1 MKLSDLEWNDGE
13 TGGVLNTTYSM
24 AEARFDHRGHHFVAV
39 EWYRRTGHPFHPY
52 ASLILITEE
61 CDQTSDAGLLRSIA
75 FGAQGVEQ
83 DGRPRAVHSA
93 ILGRRVILIA
103 DATDRG
109 LDLTEALDGI
119 L

>member
-24 AEARFDHRGHHFVAV
+24 AEARFDFRGHHFVAV
-39 EWYRRTGHPFHPY
+39 EWFRRTGHPFHPY
-52 ASLILITEE
+52 ASLILIAEE
-61 CDQTSDAGLLRSIA
+61 CDQTADAALLRSIA
-75 FGAQGVEQ
+75 FGAQGVEH
-83 DGRPRAVHSA
+83 DGQPRAIHSA

-109 LDLTEALDGI
+109 LDLTAALAEI
-119 L
+119 I